1 MRKIKTLVVLA
12 FLFSAF
18 SISLLICCP
27 LSPAVEKAEKK
38 APADMNDQL
47 VKSDSPIHITADR
60 MESNQEQKIITF
72 EGHVFVQQDDL
83 NITSNHLKVVLL
95 PGDKVEKAPAAG
107 DKVEKA
113 PASGDKLENV
123 SASGVKVDKAP
134 ATGDRVEKAPATG
147 EASPSQ
153 RIDYIEFTGDV
164 KVTSK
169 DRLATANKAIFY
181 QKEQK
186 ITLHGRPV
194 VTQGQDRVEGNLITI
209 YLQQS
214 LSIVE
219 GGSGA
224 PVQAVLFPEKKE

>member
-1 MRKIKTLVVLA
+1 MLA

-27 LSPAVEKAEKK
+27 LSHAVEKAEKK

-107 DKVEKA
+107 DRWRKLCV
-113 PASGDKLENV
+113 GDKLENV

-147 EASPSQ
+147 ETSPSQ

-194 VTQGQDRVEGNLITI
+194 VAQGQD
-209 YLQQS
+209 QS
-214 LSIVE
+214 REI
-219 GGSGA
+219 
-224 PVQAVLFPEKKE
+224 

>member
-1 MRKIKTLVVLA
+1 MRKIKTLRVLA
-12 FLFSAF
+12 CLFTAF
-18 SISLLICCP
+18 SISLLICC
-27 LSPAVEKAEKK
+27 LVSHAAEKAEKK
-38 APADMNDQL
+38 APQTNDQL
-47 VKSDSPIHITADR
+47 IKSDSPIHITADR

-95 PGDKVEKAPAAG
+95 PGDKVEKAPATG
-107 DKVEKA
+107 DKVVKAPATGAKVEKA
-113 PASGDKLENV
+113 PAAGDKVENG
-123 SASGVKVDKAP
+123 S
-134 ATGDRVEKAPATG
+134 ATG
-147 EASPSQ
+147 EPTASQ
-153 RIDYIEFTGDV
+153 KIDYIEFTGDV

-169 DRLATANKAIFY
+169 DRLATADKAIFY

-186 ITLHGRPV
+186 ITLHGHPV
-194 VTQGQDRVEGNLITI
+194 ATQGQDRVEGNLITI

-219 GGSGA
+219 GGSGT

>member
-1 MRKIKTLVVLA
+1 MPKYRGIVMRKIKTLLVLA
-12 FLFSAF
+12 CLFPAF
-18 SISLLICCP
+18 SISSLICCP
-27 LSPAVEKAEKK
+27 LSHAAEKVEKK
-38 APADMNDQL
+38 APDINDQL
-47 VKSDSPIHITADR
+47 AKSESPIHITADR
-60 MESNQEQKIITF
+60 MESDQEKKIIVF
-72 EGHVFVQQDDL
+72 QGHVFVQQDDL
-83 NITSNHLKVVLL
+83 NITSNSLKVFLL
-95 PGDKVEKAPAAG
+95 PGDKVEKASNA
-107 DKVEKA
+107 VE
-113 PASGDKLENV
+113 
-123 SASGVKVDKAP
+123 
-134 ATGDRVEKAPATG
+134 AT
-147 EASPSQ
+147 PSQ
-153 RIDYIEFTGDV
+153 KIDYIEFEGDV

-209 YLQQS
+209 YLKQS

>member
-1 MRKIKTLVVLA
+1 MRKIKTLRALA
-12 FLFSAF
+12 CLFPAF

-27 LSPAVEKAEKK
+27 LSHAAEKAEKK
-38 APADMNDQL
+38 APDINEQL

-95 PGDKVEKAPAAG
+95 PGDKVEKTPASG
-107 DKVEKA
+107 DKVEKTA
-113 PASGDKLENV
+113 
-123 SASGVKVDKAP
+123 
-134 ATGDRVEKAPATG
+134 ATG
-147 EASPSQ
+147 EATPSQ
-153 RIDYIEFTGDV
+153 RIDYIEFEGDV

-214 LSIVE
+214 LSVVE

>member
-1 MRKIKTLVVLA
+1 MRKIKTLRVLA
-12 FLFSAF
+12 CLFPAF
-18 SISLLICCP
+18 SISLLICC
-27 LSPAVEKAEKK
+27 LVSHAAEKAEKK
-38 APADMNDQL
+38 VPQTNDQL
-47 VKSDSPIHITADR
+47 IKSDSPIHITADR

-95 PGDKVEKAPAAG
+95 PGDKVEKAPATGAKVVKASATG

-113 PASGDKLENV
+113 PAAGDKVENG
-123 SASGVKVDKAP
+123 S
-134 ATGDRVEKAPATG
+134 ATG
-147 EASPSQ
+147 EPTASQ
-153 RIDYIEFTGDV
+153 KIDYIEFTGDV

-169 DRLATANKAIFY
+169 DRLATADKAIFY

-186 ITLHGRPV
+186 ITLHGHPV
-194 VTQGQDRVEGNLITI
+194 ATQGQDRVEGNLITI

-219 GGSGA
+219 GGSGT

>member
-1 MRKIKTLVVLA
+1 MRKIKTLRVLA
-12 FLFSAF
+12 CLFPAF
-18 SISLLICCP
+18 SISLLICC
-27 LSPAVEKAEKK
+27 LVSHAAEKAEKK
-38 APADMNDQL
+38 APETTDQL

-113 PASGDKLENV
+113 PATGAKVVKASATGDKVEN
-123 SASGVKVDKAP
+123 AP
-134 ATGDRVEKAPATG
+134 ATGDKVENAPATG
-147 EASPSQ
+147 EPTASQ
-153 RIDYIEFTGDV
+153 KIDYIEFTGDV

-169 DRLATANKAIFY
+169 DRLATADKAIFY

-186 ITLHGRPV
+186 VTLHGHPV
-194 VTQGQDRVEGNLITI
+194 VTQGQDRVQGNLITI

-219 GGSGA
+219 GGSGT

>member
-1 MRKIKTLVVLA
+1 MRKIKTLRVLA
-12 FLFSAF
+12 CLFPAF
-18 SISLLICCP
+18 SISLLICC
-27 LSPAVEKAEKK
+27 LVSHAAEKAEKK
-38 APADMNDQL
+38 APQTNDQL
-47 VKSDSPIHITADR
+47 IKSDSPIHITADR

-95 PGDKVEKAPAAG
+95 PGDKVEKAPATGAKVVKASATG

-113 PASGDKLENV
+113 PAAGDKVENG
-123 SASGVKVDKAP
+123 S
-134 ATGDRVEKAPATG
+134 ATG
-147 EASPSQ
+147 EPTASQ
-153 RIDYIEFTGDV
+153 KIDYIEFTGDV

-169 DRLATANKAIFY
+169 DRLATADKAIFY

-186 ITLHGRPV
+186 ITLHGHPV
-194 VTQGQDRVEGNLITI
+194 ATQGQDRVEGNLITI

-219 GGSGA
+219 GGSGT

>member
-1 MRKIKTLVVLA
+1 
-12 FLFSAF
+12 
-18 SISLLICCP
+18 
-27 LSPAVEKAEKK
+27 
-38 APADMNDQL
+38 MNRL

-95 PGDKVEKAPAAG
+95 PGDKEKAPG
-107 DKVEKA
+107 R
-113 PASGDKLENV
+113 
-123 SASGVKVDKAP
+123 KAP
-134 ATGDRVEKAPATG
+134 ATGIRENARDG
-147 EASPSQ
+147 EPTASQ
-153 RIDYIEFTGDV
+153 KIDYIEFTGDV

-169 DRLATANKAIFY
+169 DRLATADKAIFY

-186 ITLHGRPV
+186 ITLHGHPV

-219 GGSGA
+219 GGSGTQ
-224 PVQAVLFPEKKE
+224 VQAVLFPEKKE

>member
-1 MRKIKTLVVLA
+1 MRKIKTLRVLA
-12 FLFSAF
+12 CLFPAF
-18 SISLLICCP
+18 SISLLICC
-27 LSPAVEKAEKK
+27 LVSHAAEKAEKK
-38 APADMNDQL
+38 APETSDQL

-95 PGDKVEKAPAAG
+95 PGDKVVKAPATGAKVEKAPAAG
-107 DKVEKA
+107 DKVE
-113 PASGDKLENV
+113 N
-123 SASGVKVDKAP
+123 
-134 ATGDRVEKAPATG
+134 APATG
-147 EASPSQ
+147 EPTASQ
-153 RIDYIEFTGDV
+153 KIDYIEFTGDV

-169 DRLATANKAIFY
+169 DRLATADKALFY

-186 ITLHGRPV
+186 VTLHGHPV
-194 VTQGQDRVEGNLITI
+194 VTQGQDRVQGNLITI

-219 GGSGA
+219 GGSGT

>member
-1 MRKIKTLVVLA
+1 MRKIKTLRVLA
-12 FLFSAF
+12 CLFPAF
-18 SISLLICCP
+18 SISLLICC
-27 LSPAVEKAEKK
+27 LVSHAAEKAEKK
-38 APADMNDQL
+38 APETTDQL

-107 DKVEKA
+107 DKVE
-113 PASGDKLENV
+113 N
-123 SASGVKVDKAP
+123 AP
-134 ATGDRVEKAPATG
+134 ATGDKVENAPATG
-147 EASPSQ
+147 EPTASQ
-153 RIDYIEFTGDV
+153 KIDYIEFTGDV

-169 DRLATANKAIFY
+169 DRLATADKAIFY

-186 ITLHGRPV
+186 VTLHGHPV
-194 VTQGQDRVEGNLITI
+194 VTQGQDRVQGNLITI

-219 GGSGA
+219 GGSGT

>member
-1 MRKIKTLVVLA
+1 MRKIKTLRVLA
-12 FLFSAF
+12 CLFPAF
-18 SISLLICCP
+18 SISLLICC
-27 LSPAVEKAEKK
+27 LVSHAAEKAEKK
-38 APADMNDQL
+38 APQTNDQL
-47 VKSDSPIHITADR
+47 IKSDSPIHITADR

-95 PGDKVEKAPAAG
+95 PGDKVEKAPATGDKVVKAPAAG
-107 DKVEKA
+107 DKVENG
-113 PASGDKLENV
+113 S
-123 SASGVKVDKAP
+123 
-134 ATGDRVEKAPATG
+134 ATG
-147 EASPSQ
+147 EPTASQ
-153 RIDYIEFTGDV
+153 KIDYIEFTGDV

-169 DRLATANKAIFY
+169 DRLATADKAIFY

-186 ITLHGRPV
+186 ITLHGHPV
-194 VTQGQDRVEGNLITI
+194 ATQGQDRVEGNLITI

-219 GGSGA
+219 GGSGT

>member
-1 MRKIKTLVVLA
+1 MRKIKTLRVLA
-12 FLFSAF
+12 CLFPAF
-18 SISLLICCP
+18 SISLLICC
-27 LSPAVEKAEKK
+27 LVSHAAEKAEKK
-38 APADMNDQL
+38 APETSDQL

-95 PGDKVEKAPAAG
+95 PGDKVEKAPATG
-107 DKVEKA
+107 DKVVKAPATGAKVEKA
-113 PASGDKLENV
+113 PAAGDKVEN
-123 SASGVKVDKAP
+123 
-134 ATGDRVEKAPATG
+134 APATG
-147 EASPSQ
+147 EPTASQ
-153 RIDYIEFTGDV
+153 KIDYIEFTGDV

-169 DRLATANKAIFY
+169 DRLATADKALFY

-186 ITLHGRPV
+186 VTLHGHPV
-194 VTQGQDRVEGNLITI
+194 VTQGQDRVQGNLITI

-219 GGSGA
+219 GGSGT

>member
-1 MRKIKTLVVLA
+1 MRKIKTLRVLA
-12 FLFSAF
+12 CLFAAF
-18 SISLLICCP
+18 SISLLTCCL
-27 LSPAVEKAEKK
+27 LSHAAEKSEKK
-38 APADMNDQL
+38 APDVNDQL
-47 VKSDSPIHITADR
+47 VKSNSPIHITADR
-60 MESNQEQKIITF
+60 MESDQEQKIITF
-72 EGHVFVQQDDL
+72 DGHVFVQQDDL

-95 PGDKVEKAPAAG
+95 PGDKVESAPAAGAKVEKVSAGAKVEKAPAAG
-107 DKVEKA
+107 DKVENA
-113 PASGDKLENV
+113 PAAAE
-123 SASGVKVDKAP
+123 P
-134 ATGDRVEKAPATG
+134 
-147 EASPSQ
+147 SPSQ
-153 RIDYIEFTGDV
+153 KIDYIEFTGDV

-169 DRLATANKAIFY
+169 DRLATADKAIFY

-214 LSIVE
+214 LSVVE

>member
-1 MRKIKTLVVLA
+1 MRKIKTLLVLA
-12 FLFSAF
+12 CLFPAF
-18 SISLLICCP
+18 SISWLICCP
-27 LSPAVEKAEKK
+27 LSPAAEKVEKKS
-38 APADMNDQL
+38 PDINDTL
-47 VKSDSPIHITADR
+47 AKSDAPIHITADR
-60 MESNQEQKIITF
+60 MESNQSEQEQKTITF
-72 EGHVFVQQDDL
+72 DGHVVVQQEDL
-83 NITSNHLKVVLL
+83 NITSNHLKVFLL
-95 PGDKVEKAPAAG
+95 PGEKVEKAPEAA
-107 DKVEKA
+107 E
-113 PASGDKLENV
+113 PTASQK
-123 SASGVKVDKAP
+123 
-134 ATGDRVEKAPATG
+134 
-147 EASPSQ
+147 
-153 RIDYIEFTGDV
+153 IDYIVFEGDV

-209 YLQQS
+209 FLKQS

>member
-1 MRKIKTLVVLA
+1 MPKYRGIVMRKIKTLRVLA
-12 FLFSAF
+12 CLFPAF
-18 SISLLICCP
+18 SISLLICC
-27 LSPAVEKAEKK
+27 LVSHAAEKAEKK
-38 APADMNDQL
+38 VPQTNDQL
-47 VKSDSPIHITADR
+47 IKSDSPIHITADR

-95 PGDKVEKAPAAG
+95 PGDKVEKAPATGDKVVKAPAAG
-107 DKVEKA
+107 DKVENG
-113 PASGDKLENV
+113 S
-123 SASGVKVDKAP
+123 
-134 ATGDRVEKAPATG
+134 ATG
-147 EASPSQ
+147 EPTASQ
-153 RIDYIEFTGDV
+153 KIDYIEFTGDV

-169 DRLATANKAIFY
+169 DRLATADKAIFY

-186 ITLHGRPV
+186 ITLHGHPV
-194 VTQGQDRVEGNLITI
+194 ATQGQDRVEGNLITI

-219 GGSGA
+219 GGSGT

>member
-1 MRKIKTLVVLA
+1 MRKIKTLIVPA
-12 FLFSAF
+12 FLFAAF
-18 SISLLICCP
+18 SISSLICCP
-27 LSPAVEKAEKK
+27 PCCAAEKAEKAEKK
-38 APADMNDQL
+38 APMDINDQL

-60 MESNQEQKIITF
+60 MESNQSDKEQKTITF
-72 EGHVFVQQDDL
+72 DGHVFVQQEDL
-83 NITSNHLKVVLL
+83 NITSNHLKVFLL
-95 PGDKVEKAPAAG
+95 PGEKVEKAPDAA
-107 DKVEKA
+107 E
-113 PASGDKLENV
+113 P
-123 SASGVKVDKAP
+123 
-134 ATGDRVEKAPATG
+134 T
-147 EASPSQ
+147 PSQ
-153 RIDYIEFTGDV
+153 KIDYIVFEGDV

-224 PVQAVLFPEKKE
+224 PVQAVLYPEKKE